1 MDPLTI
7 ASLAGGAIKGITGL
21 IQKGQAKKWL
31 KNNPQVIEGMQR
43 EYLQN
48 QGVAQNMANAG
59 LPSQVYNNAMKNI
72 RRQQLTALSYA
83 GDRRGALTALPGI
96 TMSTND
102 AMADLDARDAAARQ
116 ENQRYAIGVNN
127 QVAGIKRD
135 LYDLNIRKPYERKRD
150 EMMGQM
156 GAGNQNL
163 VGGLDQIASAGVGLT
178 RGGFGGSGRSGRG
191 GLTAGY
197 GADFD
202 NYGMDW

>member
-21 IQKGQAKKWL
+21 IQRGQANKWL

-48 QGVAQNMANAG
+48 QGVANNMANVG
-59 LPSQVYNNAMKNI
+59 LPSQVYNNAMRGIK
-72 RRQQLTALSYA
+72 RQQLTALSNA
-83 GDRRGALTALPGI
+83 SDRRGALTALPGI
-96 TMSTND
+96 TMATND
-102 AMADLDARDAAARQ
+102 AMGDLDARDAAARQ

-150 EMMGQM
+150 EMMGQL
-156 GAGNQNL
+156 GSGNQNL
-163 VGGLDQIASAGVGLT
+163 LGGIDQMASAGLGLT
-178 RGGFGGSGRSGRG
+178 GRG
-191 GLTAGY
+191 GGRSRYSGLY
-197 GADFD
+197 GEDIEHF
-202 NYGMDW
+202 